1 MKDEIGERSGSVKRL
16 GKLQRSSRTGRMKTL
31 GIIGGTGPESTIEY
45 YRRAITTYR
54 QRSPEG
60 RAPSIIINSIDNK
73 KLLDLVGENEL
84 KQLADYLA
92 SEVERLA
99 RAGADLA
106 LLAANTPHL
115 VFDEVQRRS
124 SIPMLSIV
132 EATCDAAAAAELRRL
147 ALFGTRFTMQAAF
160 YPEVFARKQIEIA
173 APNEGEQVSIHEKYM
188 SELLIGT
195 VVDETRE
202 FLLEIV
208 QAMKQRENVD
218 GLILGGTEL
227 SLIFREPTAAGLPVL
242 DTTQIHVEAAVE
254 RLLSE

>member
-1 MKDEIGERSGSVKRL
+1 
-16 GKLQRSSRTGRMKTL
+16 MKTL

-45 YRRAITTYR
+45 YRRTLAAYR
-54 QRSPEG
+54 QRDPEG
-60 RAPSIIINSIDNK
+60 RAPSLIINSIDNK
-73 KLLDLVGENEL
+73 KLLDLAGANEL
-84 KQLADYLA
+84 TLLADYLA

-124 SIPMLSIV
+124 RIPMLSIV
-132 EATCDAAAAAELRRL
+132 EATCDAAAAAGLRRL
-147 ALFGTRFTMQAAF
+147 ALFGTRFTMQASF
-160 YPEVFARKQIEIA
+160 YPEIFSRRQIAIVV
-173 APNEGEQVSIHEKYM
+173 PNEVEQVCIHEKYM
-188 SELLIGT
+188 SELVAGIIL
-195 VVDETRE
+195 DETRAS
-202 FLLEIV
+202 LLEIV
-208 QAMKQRENVD
+208 QAMKQRDGVD

-254 RLLSE
+254 RLLSD

>member
-1 MKDEIGERSGSVKRL
+1 MGQTVKNDRSNKMR
-16 GKLQRSSRTGRMKTL
+16 TL

-45 YRRAITTYR
+45 YRRLIAAYR
-54 QRSPEG
+54 ERSPDG
-60 RAPSIIINSIDNK
+60 RAPSIVINSIDNK
-73 KLLDLVGENEL
+73 KLLDLAGANEL
-84 KQLADYLA
+84 TQLADYLA

-124 SIPMLSIV
+124 NIPMLSIV
-132 EATCDAAAAAELRRL
+132 EATCDAAAAAGLRRL

-160 YPEVFARKQIEIA
+160 YPETFAREQIAIVV
-173 APNEGEQVSIHEKYM
+173 PNEAEQALIHDKYM
-188 SELLIGT
+188 SELLLGIILP
-195 VVDETRE
+195 ETRDQ
-202 FLLEIV
+202 LLDIV
-208 QAMKQRENVD
+208 KTMKERESVD

-227 SLIFREPTAAGLPVL
+227 SLILREPTAAGVPVL

-254 RLLSE
+254 RLLRD